1 MESDPL
7 GGTLELSD
15 PVLMAHIETQTDLLR
30 KFRGNEG
37 DENFQSTTFDPD
49 EFYNF
54 AIDEIKNEA
63 TCIEQYDRTVPSCES
78 EEAFP
83 HMVMEYQGI
92 YFYSSIEY
100 SDIGFWLEKSSA
112 CEYAAGAANP

>member
-7 GGTLELSD
+7 GATLELSD
-15 PVLMAHIETQTDLLR
+15 PKLMAHIEKHTDLLS
-30 KFRGNEG
+30 KFT
-37 DENFQSTTFDPD
+37 DEEAAKRLQSATLDVD
-49 EFYNF
+49 EFWDF
-54 AIDEIKNEA
+54 AVDEIKNEA
-63 TCIEQYDRTVPSCES
+63 ICVEQYDRTVPYYDG
-78 EEAFP
+78 EETFP